1 MPDKKL
7 PMLGG
12 PKLIGQPPKHVQLM
26 LEEADILG
34 QRLMAMDEFMD
45 LPQFEALA
53 EIERHLLHAQNSAM
67 QAYLRILLVRIN
79 RTKPKMDS

>member
-1 MPDKKL
+1 MSKL

-12 PKLIGQPPKHVQLM
+12 PKIIGGPPKHVQLM

-34 QRLMAMDEFMD
+34 QRLMALEAFMD
-45 LPQFEALA
+45 TPQFEAVHELD
-53 EIERHLLHAQNSAM
+53 RHLLHAQNNCM
-67 QAYLRILLVRIN
+67 QGYLRILLVRIN

>member
-1 MPDKKL
+1 MSDKKL

-26 LEEADILG
+26 LEEADILA
-34 QRLMAMDEFMD
+34 QRVLAMDQFMD
-45 LPQFEALA
+45 TPQFDAVTELD
-53 EIERHLLHAQNSAM
+53 RHLLHAQNSAM